1 MVDRKI
7 EAKTR
12 ELASQFKALA
22 ILGPRQSGK
31 TTLSKYV
38 FKDKPYVSLENP
50 DTRAFATDDPRGF
63 LNQFPQGAILDEIQR
78 VPQIFSYLQ
87 QILDEHSA
95 SGQFILTGSNNFLLQ
110 ENISQTLAGR
120 IAFLYLLPFSIQE
133 LRGTRMMPDNLDL
146 AMLKGGYPPIYDR
159 QISPGNW
166 YPNYIRTYVERD
178 VRQIKNISNLALF
191 DRFLKLCA
199 GRVGQLL
206 NLNSLGIETGVDHK
220 TISSWISILES
231 SFIIHLLRPHHQNY
245 NKRLVKMPKLYFY
258 DTGLA
263 CSLLGL
269 QKKEHI
275 TTHPLRGSLFENFIV
290 SEIIKNHL
298 NENQIG
304 NIYFWRDHT
313 GHEVDV
319 IIDNGRSLQ
328 PIEIKSGQTVNDD
341 FFKGL
346 KQWFKISGQSK
357 GTVIYGGQTS
367 LTYSEGINILPWEGV
382 TSINAEDQNRLANG

>member
-1 MVDRKI
+1 MIDRELSKK
-7 EAKTR
+7 AK

-50 DTRAFATDDPRGF
+50 DTRIFAEEDPRGF
-63 LNQFPQGAILDEIQR
+63 LSQFPQGAILDEIQR

-87 QILDEHSA
+87 QILDEHTA

-120 IAFLYLLPFSIQE
+120 IAFVYLLPFSIQE
-133 LRGTRMMPDNLDL
+133 LHGTSMMPNNLDM

-159 QISPGNW
+159 QIDPSNW

-199 GRVGQLL
+199 GRAGQLL
-206 NLNSLGIETGVDHK
+206 NLNNLGTETGVDHK

-231 SFIIHLLRPHHQNY
+231 SFIIHLLRPHHQNFS
-245 NKRLVKMPKLYFY
+245 KRIVKMPKLYFY
-258 DTGLA
+258 DTGLV
-263 CSLLGL
+263 CSLLGI
-269 QKKEHI
+269 KKTEHLA
-275 TTHPLRGSLFENFIV
+275 THPLRGNLFENLMI
-290 SEIIKNHL
+290 SEIIKNQL
-298 NENQIG
+298 NKNEVG
-304 NIYFWRDHT
+304 NTYFWRDHT

-319 IIDNGRSLQ
+319 IIDNGRSLY

-357 GTVIYGGQTS
+357 GTVIYGGQVS
-367 LTYSEGINILPWEGV
+367 QLYSEGISALPWEDV
-382 TSINAEDQNRLANG
+382 RSIAIEDQS